1 MLSILSTITTIMLV
15 VAVFY
20 FGNFVATEGKDERGQ
35 QILGKASIWTYI
47 FVTVAFV
54 GTVIIE
60 SVFVFSGEDF
70 IDVLSIMYGLLASVH
85 SLLILILRKR
95 Y

>member
-1 MLSILSTITTIMLV
+1 MLSTLSTIATFMLV
-15 VAVFY
+15 IAVFY
-20 FGNFVATEGKDERGQ
+20 FGSFVATEGKDERGQ

-47 FVTVAFV
+47 LVTVGFV

-60 SVFVFSGEDF
+60 AVFSLSVEDL
-70 IDVLSIMYGLLASVH
+70 IQVLTIMYGLLASVH
-85 SLLILILRKR
+85 SLLIFTFKKQ

>member
-1 MLSILSTITTIMLV
+1 MLSILSTITLIMLV

-20 FGNFVATEGKDERGQ
+20 FCNFVATEGKDERGQ

-47 FVTVAFV
+47 LVTVGFVMTVVIEAVFAFSV
-54 GTVIIE
+54 DDLIE
-60 SVFVFSGEDF
+60 
-70 IDVLSIMYGLLASVH
+70 LLTIMYGLLATVH
-85 SLLILILRKR
+85 SLLIFILRKK